1 MGQRKLKKDNPKI
14 IFWTDDIDAEYPK
27 IEPASIRRE
36 WMDKTYNKLAYKCTP
51 LLDAMSNGWEIKLP
65 QDVVVKWDGLSEGIE
80 GENSSHVSILSGEF
94 YKERKIA
101 SSDTGVGAITF
112 VFGLVAETDDEH
124 YLTISGPPNYMFKDA
139 QPLTGLLRS
148 NRFMDHP
155 LQVTW
160 KINTANKEILF
171 PKGMPL
177 CFISIHKKNTTELT
191 DVEIRYTNKEKRK
204 SFEKYT
210 MARSQH
216 FENNGQ
222 YDWPQFYKN
231 GINEDGDKTDKTI
244 TKRVLKPIRYT
255 KDDNML

>member
-1 MGQRKLKKDNPKI
+1 MGQRKLKKDDPKI
-14 IFWTDDIDAEYPK
+14 IFWTDNIEAEYPK

-65 QDVVVKWDGLSEGIE
+65 QDVIVSWDGLSEGID
-80 GENSSHVSILSGEF
+80 GESPEHISIISGEF
-94 YKERKIA
+94 YKGIKIV
-101 SSDTGVGAITF
+101 SKDTGVGAVTF
-112 VFGLVAETDDEH
+112 VFGLIAETDDDH

-177 CFISIHKKNTTELT
+177 CFISIHKKNITELT
-191 DVEIRYTNKEKRK
+191 DIEIKYADKEKRE

-210 MARSQH
+210 TTRSQH
-216 FENNGQ
+216 FGDNGQ
-222 YDWPQFYKN
+222 YEWPQFYKN
-231 GINEDGDKTDKTI
+231 GIDYNGDKVDKTI
-244 TKRVLKPIRYT
+244 KKRILKPIRYT